1 MSSNVRPSITIFA
14 VFTML
19 QSFGQ
24 ALGGIVTA
32 VVGGYYNFSVPEQ
45 LAGWITVVVTVPL
58 QLAAIWVAIKQG
70 WVKIE

>member
-1 MSSNVRPSITIFA
+1 
-14 VFTML
+14 ML

-24 ALGGIVTA
+24 ALGGIVSA
-32 VVGGYYNFSVPEQ
+32 AVGGYYHFSVPEQ

-58 QLAAIWVAIKQG
+58 QLAAIYFAVKQG